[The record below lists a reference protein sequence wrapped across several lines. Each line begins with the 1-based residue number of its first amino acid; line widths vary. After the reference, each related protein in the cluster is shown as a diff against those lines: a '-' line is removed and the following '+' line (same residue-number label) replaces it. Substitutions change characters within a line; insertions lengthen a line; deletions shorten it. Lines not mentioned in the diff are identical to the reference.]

1 MVGYFLDTK
10 RFRTVLYKLT
20 IPGHP
25 ILFTREQTSLHP
37 CISLES
43 AEVYEQFSSPMAKMQ
58 SPSPSTER
66 SRLLE
71 PERETHASSQ
81 SEALDD
87 ELLTENSPYSA
98 FPKPEKLLIVF
109 LVATAGFFSPFSA
122 VIYFPAL
129 KAIATSLGVTLELM
143 NVTVTMYLIVQGI
156 VPSIFGDLSENIGRR
171 PIYLAVFIVYF
182 IASVGLGIQNSYG
195 ALLALRMLQSA
206 GSSGT
211 IALAYGVIADI
222 APPHERGGYV
232 GMAHIGFNS
241 ANSLGPVIG
250 GLLTSRVGWRSIFW
264 FLAIFSGF
272 LLIMLLVLFPE
283 TSRKLVGDGSIQA
296 TGINK
301 SFIDRFRQKH
311 KSTSSK
317 AMPKPQMKLPN
328 LLPCL
333 QLIFHRDTAIVMFSN
348 AVFYMK
354 YSCVQASLAP
364 LLQDRYG
371 LSILEVGFCY
381 LAFGSATAIASY
393 GVGMIT
399 DYDYRQT
406 ARAHNLSIDRVRG
419 DDLSKFPIE
428 KARLRT
434 VWFYIFVSAT
444 ATLGYGWALE
454 YRTHLA
460 VLLAMQFLT
469 GLAVTGIFNVCNTLV
484 VDLHS
489 DQAVTA
495 SASVS
500 MTRCAAAA
508 AGVSVLQLLFDAVG
522 PGWTFTIIAG
532 LCYGTVPVL
541 WLEREKGWQWRLE
554 K

>member
-1 MVGYFLDTK
+1 
-10 RFRTVLYKLT
+10 
-20 IPGHP
+20 
-25 ILFTREQTSLHP
+25 
-37 CISLES
+37 
-43 AEVYEQFSSPMAKMQ
+43 MAIIR

-66 SRLLE
+66 SCLLE
-71 PERETHASSQ
+71 PERETRASSQ
-81 SEALDD
+81 PEALDD
-87 ELLTENSPYSA
+87 DLLAKDFSYSA
-98 FPKPEKLLIVF
+98 FQRSDKQLIVF
-109 LVATAGFFSPFSA
+109 LVATAGFFSPFTA

-156 VPSIFGDLSENIGRR
+156 VPSIFGELSENIGRR
-171 PIYLAVFIVYF
+171 PIYLTVFIIYL

-222 APPHERGGYV
+222 AAPHERGGFV

-241 ANSLGPVIG
+241 ASSLGPVIG
-250 GLLTSRVGWRSIFW
+250 GLLTSRVGWKSIFW

-272 LLIMLLVLFPE
+272 VFIMLLVLLPE

-301 SFIDRFRQKH
+301 SFFDRFRQNH
-311 KSTSSK
+311 KPTSSK
-317 AMPKPQMKLPN
+317 VVSKPRMKFPN

-333 QLIFHRDTAIVMFSN
+333 QLIFHKDTAIVMFSN

-371 LSILEVGFCY
+371 LSVLEVGFCY
-381 LAFGSATAIASY
+381 LAFGSATAIAAY

-406 ARAHNLSIDRVRG
+406 ARAHDLSIDRVRG
-419 DDLSKFPIE
+419 DELSRFPIE

-434 VWFYIFVSAT
+434 VWLYILVSAT

-454 YRTHLA
+454 YRTQLA
-460 VLLAMQFLT
+460 APLAMQFLI

-495 SASVS
+495 SAAVS
-500 MTRCAAAA
+500 ITRCGAAA
-508 AGVSVLQLLFDAVG
+508 AGVSVLQMLFDAVG

-532 LCYGTVPVL
+532 VCYGTVPIL

-554 K
+554 R

>member
-1 MVGYFLDTK
+1 MASI
-10 RFRTVLYKLT
+10 R
-20 IPGHP
+20 
-25 ILFTREQTSLHP
+25 
-37 CISLES
+37 
-43 AEVYEQFSSPMAKMQ
+43 SSSTA
-58 SPSPSTER
+58 TER

-71 PERETHASSQ
+71 PERETRASSQ
-81 SEALDD
+81 SEAPDD
-87 ELLTENSPYSA
+87 DLLNKDTAYSA
-98 FPKPEKLLIVF
+98 FQKSDKLLIVF

-129 KAIATSLGVTLELM
+129 KAIASSLDVTLELM

-156 VPSIFGDLSENIGRR
+156 VPSIFGEISENIGRR

-222 APPHERGGYV
+222 APPHERGGFV
-232 GMAHIGFNS
+232 GIAHIGFNS
-241 ANSLGPVIG
+241 ANSLGPIIS

-272 LLIMLLVLFPE
+272 VFIMLLVLLPE

-296 TGINK
+296 TGVNR
-301 SFIDRFRQKH
+301 SLIDHFRVNH
-311 KSTSSK
+311 KSK
-317 AMPKPQMKLPN
+317 VMPKPRMEFPN

-333 QLIFHRDTAIVMFSN
+333 QLIFHKDTAILMFSN

-354 YSCVQASLAP
+354 YSCIQASLAP

-381 LAFGSATAIASY
+381 LAFGSATATASY

-406 ARAHNLSIDRVRG
+406 ARAHGLSIDRVRG
-419 DDLSKFPIE
+419 DDLNKFPIE

-434 VWFYIFVSAT
+434 VWLYIFVSAT

-454 YRTHLA
+454 CRAHLA
-460 VLLAMQFLT
+460 VPLALQFLI

-489 DQAVTA
+489 DRAVTA

-500 MTRCAAAA
+500 ITRCAAAA
-508 AGVSVLQLLFDAVG
+508 AGVSVLQLLFEAVG
-522 PGWTFTIIAG
+522 PGWTFTIVAG
-532 LCYGTVPVL
+532 VCYGTVPIL
-541 WLEREKGWQWRLE
+541 WLERQKGWQWRLE
-554 K
+554 R

>member
-1 MVGYFLDTK
+1 
-10 RFRTVLYKLT
+10 
-20 IPGHP
+20 
-25 ILFTREQTSLHP
+25 
-37 CISLES
+37 
-43 AEVYEQFSSPMAKMQ
+43 MAKT
-58 SPSPSTER
+58 TER
-66 SRLLE
+66 SHLLE
-71 PERETHASSQ
+71 QEREIHASLQ
-81 SEALDD
+81 SEAVDD
-87 ELLTENSPYSA
+87 GLPTESPSYRTFTKS
-98 FPKPEKLLIVF
+98 EKLLIVF
-109 LVATAGFFSPFSA
+109 LVATPGFFSPFSA

-156 VPSIFGDLSENIGRR
+156 VPSIFGELSENVGRR
-171 PIYLAVFIVYF
+171 PIYLTVFVVYF
-182 IASVGLGIQNSYG
+182 IAKFGLAIQNSYA

-222 APPHERGGYV
+222 APPHERGGFV
-232 GMAHIGFNS
+232 GMTHIGFNS
-241 ANSLGPVIG
+241 ASSLGPVIG
-250 GLLTSRVGWRSIFW
+250 GLLASRVGWRSIFW

-272 LLIMLLVLFPE
+272 VFIMLLVLLPE

-301 SFIDRFRQKH
+301 SFIDSCRQNN

-317 AMPKPQMKLPN
+317 MMAKPRMKYPN

-333 QLIFHRDTAIVMFSN
+333 QLIFHKNTAIVMFSN

-381 LAFGSATAIASY
+381 LAFGSATTIASY

-406 ARAHNLSIDRVRG
+406 ARAHDLSIDRVRG
-419 DDLSKFPIE
+419 DDLSEFPIE

-434 VWFYIFVSAT
+434 VWLYISVSAT

-460 VLLAMQFLT
+460 APLAMQFLI

-484 VDLHS
+484 VDLHP

-495 SASVS
+495 SAAVS

-508 AGVSVLQLLFDAVG
+508 AGVSVLQLLFEAVG
-522 PGWTFTIIAG
+522 PGWTFTVVAG